1 MAPDMLTKIA
11 VDAMGGD
18 NAPIA
23 EVEGALIAA
32 REHEVGVV
40 LVGPEERIVPEL
52 ERHGYKYHP
61 KTRRVYN
68 AAHAKRLPVEVVNAT
83 EFITMDEPVA
93 NAVRRKKDSS
103 IRVAARLVRDGKCHG
118 LVSAG
123 NTGAVMA
130 TSKLVIGTLPAVD
143 RPALSA
149 VFPTLGD
156 HGCVLLDVG
165 ANAECKPGQLR
176 EFAIMGSIYSRT
188 ILGVSNPRVGLM
200 SIGEEEVKGNE
211 LTKEAAKLL
220 KQAPINFIGNV
231 EGRDIYTGEVDVIV
245 CDGFTG
251 NVILKTSEG
260 LITAIMGLLRTELGQ
275 TVLTQAGALLSRGAF
290 QSVKKRLD
298 YSEFGGAP
306 LLGTRQI
313 VVICHGR
320 SNAKAIKNAIRVAKE
335 FYESKLN
342 ELIEDNIS
350 EIEPE

>member
-1 MAPDMLTKIA
+1 MLTKIA

-18 NAPIA
+18 HAPVA
-23 EVEGALIAA
+23 EVEGALQAA
-32 REHEVGVV
+32 HELKVGVV
-40 LVGPEERIVPEL
+40 LVGPEDRIVPEL

-61 KTRRVYN
+61 KSRRVYSEQP
-68 AAHAKRLPVEVVNAT
+68 AKRLPIEIVHAS

-93 NAVRRKKDSS
+93 QAVRRKKDAS
-103 IRVAARLVRDGKCHG
+103 IRVAARLVRDGKAQG

-130 TSKLVIGTLPAVD
+130 TSKLVIGTLSAVD

-149 VFPTLGD
+149 VFPTLGE

-165 ANAECKPGQLR
+165 ANAECKPEQLR
-176 EFAIMGSIYSRT
+176 EFAIMGSMYSQI
-188 ILGVSNPRVGLM
+188 ILGVKKPKVGLM
-200 SIGEEEVKGNE
+200 SIGEEEIKGNE
-211 LTKEAAKLL
+211 LTKEAGKLL
-220 KQAPINFIGNV
+220 REAPLNFIGNV

-260 LITAIMGLLRTELGQ
+260 LIAAIMGLLKTELGQ
-275 TVLTQAGALLSRGAF
+275 TLMTQAGALLSRGAF
-290 QSVKKRLD
+290 QSVKRKLD

-306 LLGTRQI
+306 LLGTKQI
-313 VVICHGR
+313 VVICHGS

-335 FYESKLN
+335 FYEGKLN
-342 ELIEDNIS
+342 EHIEQSIAKLAS
-350 EIEPE
+350 

>member
-1 MAPDMLTKIA
+1 MLTKIA

-18 NAPIA
+18 LAPIA
-23 EVEGALIAA
+23 EVEGAIQAVL
-32 REHEVGVV
+32 ELHVGVT
-40 LVGPEERIVPEL
+40 LVGLEERIVPEL
-52 ERHGYKYHP
+52 ERLGYKYHP
-61 KTRRVYN
+61 KSRRVYSTQP
-68 AAHAKRLPVEVVNAT
+68 AKRLPIEIVHAS

-103 IRVAARLVRDGKCHG
+103 IRVAARLVRDGKAHG

-130 TSKLVIGTLPAVD
+130 TSKLVIGTLPSVD

-165 ANAECKPGQLR
+165 ANAECKPEQLR
-176 EFAIMGSIYSRT
+176 QFAVMGSIYSNQ
-188 ILGVSNPRVGLM
+188 ILNVKNPRVGLM
-200 SIGEEEVKGNE
+200 SIGEEEIKGNE
-211 LTKEAAKLL
+211 LTKETGKLL
-220 KQAPINFIGNV
+220 RETALNYLGNV
-231 EGRDIYTGEVDVIV
+231 EGRDIYTGGVDVIV

-260 LITAIMGLLRTELGQ
+260 LISAIMGLLKSELGQ
-275 TVLTQAGALLSRGAF
+275 TIITQAGALLSRPAF
-290 QSVKKRLD
+290 VSVKKRLD

-306 LLGTRQI
+306 LLGTKQV
-313 VVICHGR
+313 VVICHGG

-335 FYESKLN
+335 FYEARLN
-342 ELIEDNIS
+342 ERIEQKIQ
-350 EIEPE
+350 EFEAK

>member
-1 MAPDMLTKIA
+1 MLTKIA

-18 NAPIA
+18 LAPFA
-23 EVEGALIAA
+23 EVEGAIQAVL
-32 REHEVGVV
+32 ELHVGVT
-40 LVGPEERIVPEL
+40 LVGLEERIVPEL
-52 ERHGYKYHP
+52 ERLGYKYHP
-61 KTRRVYN
+61 KSRRVYSTQP
-68 AAHAKRLPVEVVNAT
+68 AKRLPIEIVHAS

-103 IRVAARLVRDGKCHG
+103 IRVAARLVRDGKAHG

-130 TSKLVIGTLPAVD
+130 TSKLVIGTLPSVD

-165 ANAECKPGQLR
+165 ANAECKPEQLR
-176 EFAIMGSIYSRT
+176 QFAVMGSIYSNQ
-188 ILGVSNPRVGLM
+188 ILNVKNPRVGLM
-200 SIGEEEVKGNE
+200 SIGEEEIKGNE
-211 LTKEAAKLL
+211 LTKETGKLL
-220 KQAPINFIGNV
+220 RETALNYLGNV
-231 EGRDIYTGEVDVIV
+231 EGRDIYTGGVDVIV

-260 LITAIMGLLRTELGQ
+260 LISAIMGLLKSELGQ
-275 TVLTQAGALLSRGAF
+275 TIITQAGALLSRPAF
-290 QSVKKRLD
+290 VSVKKRLD

-306 LLGTRQI
+306 LLGTKQV
-313 VVICHGR
+313 VVICHGG

-335 FYESKLN
+335 FYEARLN
-342 ELIEDNIS
+342 ERIEQKIQ
-350 EIEPE
+350 EFEAK

>member
-1 MAPDMLTKIA
+1 MLTRIA

-18 NAPIA
+18 LAPIA
-23 EVEGALIAA
+23 EVEGAIQAVL
-32 REHEVGVV
+32 ELHVGVT
-40 LVGPEERIVPEL
+40 LVGLEERIVPEL
-52 ERHGYKYHP
+52 ERLGYKYHP
-61 KTRRVYN
+61 KSRRVYSTQP
-68 AAHAKRLPVEVVNAT
+68 AKRLPIEIVHAS

-103 IRVAARLVRDGKCHG
+103 IRVAARLVRDGKANG

-130 TSKLVIGTLPAVD
+130 TSKLVIGTLPSVD

-165 ANAECKPGQLR
+165 ANAECKPEQLR
-176 EFAIMGSIYSRT
+176 QFAVMGAIYSNQ
-188 ILGVSNPRVGLM
+188 ILNVKNPKVGLM
-200 SIGEEEVKGNE
+200 SLGEEEIKGNE
-211 LTKEAAKLL
+211 LTKETGKLL
-220 KQAPINFIGNV
+220 RETALNYIGNV
-231 EGRDIYTGEVDVIV
+231 EGRDIYTGGVDVIV

-260 LITAIMGLLRTELGQ
+260 LISAIMGLLKSELGQ
-275 TVLTQAGALLSRGAF
+275 TIITQAGALLSRPAF
-290 QSVKKRLD
+290 ISLKKRLD

-306 LLGTRQI
+306 LLGTKQV
-313 VVICHGR
+313 VVICHGG

-335 FYESKLN
+335 FYEARLN
-342 ELIEDNIS
+342 ERIEQRIKEFDAK
-350 EIEPE
+350 